1 MTVILNYF
9 PLLQTLYSTFTL
21 TSARNFILEVWLIAN
36 TEFLYT
42 PPSASS
48 ISNFIQIASVFPH
61 VLSLFQSDVHAE
73 APQILGSSWC
83 NTQMNHPGSDPQCWE
98 AGCPPWAL
106 FYPLG
111 EVVGSG
117 RPSAVLT
124 WGRDKWSDCGHSPH
138 PSVQSFSISVNQWST
153 WAFALSSGIFVIMCC
168 L

>member
-61 VLSLFQSDVHAE
+61 VLSLFQNPFVLSHLRFSWLWQLLSFPVFKTLSFDYWLDSLQDVHHMGRPMSFSCLHGAYGVLGGR
-73 APQILGSSWC
+73 PQRQSPIFITSNQEYILWEHLLTRTLITSW
-83 NTQMNHPGSDPQCWE
+83 
-98 AGCPPWAL
+98 
-106 FYPLG
+106 
-111 EVVGSG
+111 VSG
-117 RPSAVLT
+117 RFL
-124 WGRDKWSDCGHSPH
+124 
-138 PSVQSFSISVNQWST
+138 
-153 WAFALSSGIFVIMCC
+153 
-168 L
+168 